1 MATLEQIL
9 TLLTPVI
16 LAVVG
21 LVAARVEARIK
32 AVTHVEMES
41 YHRDALHKALTTGVR
56 LAIAKIVRDS
66 QSVDAHVDEIKS
78 QAVAYAR
85 RSVPDAIAY
94 LSAHLDAMLDI
105 AESKIDEAA
114 PPIFT
119 DLVDAGDTGQGQLAL

>member
-21 LVAARVEARIK
+21 LVAARIEARIQR
-32 AVTHVEMES
+32 VTNAELES
-41 YHRDALHKALTTGVR
+41 YHRDALHMALTTGVR

-66 QSVDAHVDEIKS
+66 QSVDAHVEDIKA
-78 QAVAYAR
+78 QAVSYAR

-94 LSAHLDAMLDI
+94 LSAQLDAMLDI

-114 PPIFT
+114 PAVFT
-119 DLVDAGDTGQGQLAL
+119 DLVDLGDSRQSQLAL